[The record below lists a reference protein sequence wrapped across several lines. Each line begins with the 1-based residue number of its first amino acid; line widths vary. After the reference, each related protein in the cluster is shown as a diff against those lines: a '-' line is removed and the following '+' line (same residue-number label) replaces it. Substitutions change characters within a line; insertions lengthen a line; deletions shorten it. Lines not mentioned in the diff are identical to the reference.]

1 MSFAPSLSLFI
12 GLGVTVGVL
21 STVLA
26 IAIDRIDARLAQRS
40 CEKAIAV
47 RRARKERDAQRAWK
61 MGREELRRVAMGVAT
76 AKVAD

>member
-12 GLGVTVGVL
+12 GLGVMVGVL

-26 IAIDRIDARLAQRS
+26 IAIDRIDARVAQRS
-40 CEKAIAV
+40 CEKAIAA

-61 MGREELRRVAMGVAT
+61 THRDALRHIAMGIAA
-76 AKVAD
+76 AKAVD

>member
-26 IAIDRIDARLAQRS
+26 IAVDRIDARIAQRS

-47 RRARKERDAQRAWK
+47 RRARKDRDAQHAWK
-61 MGREELRRVAMGVAT
+61 LGREELRRMAMGVAT
-76 AKVAD
+76 AKIAD

>member
-1 MSFAPSLSLFI
+1 MSFTPSLSLFI

-40 CEKAIAV
+40 CEKAIAA
-47 RRARKERDAQRAWK
+47 RRARKERDAHRAWK
-61 MGREELRRVAMGVAT
+61 MGREELRRIALGVAA
-76 AKVAD
+76 AKIAD

>member
-12 GLGVTVGVL
+12 GLGVMVGVL

-26 IAIDRIDARLAQRS
+26 IAIDRIDARIAQRS
-40 CEKAIAV
+40 CEKTIAA

-61 MGREELRRVAMGVAT
+61 MSREELRRMAMGVAA
-76 AKVAD
+76 AKIAD